1 LENENDPV
9 SQNFNAIL
17 KPSLDLLMLFAVS
30 IILPQWFVKRI
41 PCNANSVLPEKVGY
55 LRNLFSDIL
64 REKRA
69 QIAQEKT
76 QQEAAEGDILG
87 TMMRGGEFSDSELVD
102 QMLTFLAAGVCLVLP
117 KNIDLPEYT
126 KGKSNEDDSM
136 KPQPVP
142 SPGAATISA
151 LNQISKRNCARRFTQ
166 PSRPPMRP
174 YPGKTSKE
182 CHTSMVSAKKSCA
195 YTQQYP

>member
-1 LENENDPV
+1 MRLHATMFVHSLTHFLNSRLTLDIIGPAAIGRDFQSLENEDDPV

-17 KPSLDLLMLFAVS
+17 KPSADLLMLFAIS

-41 PCNANSVLPEKVGY
+41 PCNANTVLPEKVKY

-64 REKRA
+64 HEKRQ

-102 QMLTFLAAGVCLVLP
+102 QMLTFLAAGVRLAPDYLLST
-117 KNIDLPEYT
+117 DY
-126 KGKSNEDDSM
+126 GS
-136 KPQPVP
+136 
-142 SPGAATISA
+142 TI
-151 LNQISKRNCARRFTQ
+151 
-166 PSRPPMRP
+166 
-174 YPGKTSKE
+174 
-182 CHTSMVSAKKSCA
+182 
-195 YTQQYP
+195 